1 LNEEFEY
8 NWLKVLLR
16 NSKRHVHPFRH
27 LLFMHFIKQNIETLQ
42 DIPDYT
48 NAFGEG
54 PFPCLNKA
62 ASHYKEYVIPGVKVT
77 KDFKSKNL
85 IGTFTCSCGF
95 IYARK
100 QTTDRF
106 EIGRVE
112 QFGDVWQRKLQQLK
126 NENLSIRAIGR
137 ILGVDSKM

>member
-1 LNEEFEY
+1 M
-8 NWLKVLLR
+8 R

-62 ASHYKEYVIPGVKVT
+62 ASHYKEYVIPGVKLQ
-77 KDFKSKNL
+77 KILNL
-85 IGTFTCSCGF
+85 KISSVHLHVHVDLFMRGNRRL
-95 IYARK
+95 IDLK
-100 QTTDRF
+100 L
-106 EIGRVE
+106 VE
-112 QFGDVWQRKLQQLK
+112 
-126 NENLSIRAIGR
+126 
-137 ILGVDSKM
+137 